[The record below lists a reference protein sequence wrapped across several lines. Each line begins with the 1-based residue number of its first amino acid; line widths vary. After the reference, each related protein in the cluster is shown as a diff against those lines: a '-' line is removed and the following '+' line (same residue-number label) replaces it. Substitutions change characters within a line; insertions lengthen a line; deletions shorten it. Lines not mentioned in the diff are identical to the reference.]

1 MNTSATLQSWK
12 YVKQNGGGSLD
23 IQAAQD
29 SFEWAMENWKCVRNS
44 K

>member
-1 MNTSATLQSWK
+1 MNTSATLQSCK

-29 SFEWAMENWKCVRNS
+29 SSEVALETWKCVRNS